1 MLPGPLEIGYRS
13 SEPHVMEHNVIA
25 SLVLKLHEEKYIKF
39 DDLASP
45 DARQCG
51 GRGSQGGRQQNRGIL
66 MK

>member
-1 MLPGPLEIGYRS
+1 
-13 SEPHVMEHNVIA
+13 MEHNVIA